1 VNKILKF
8 ILIVGVM
15 DGFIACS
22 HAQSTAPE
30 PSAVDAADTRYPA
43 VSDEEVPDDTPVQFE
58 EIAGNQS
65 LTGKRPWRPPN
76 YASQEN
82 SMGYSKEVFDIP
94 KGLETNVKF
103 WTDIYTK
110 YTTDQG
116 VLHDSEH
123 IDLIYKEIDFRS
135 ISSRGDLDIYQ
146 KERAKIKILKEA
158 KKQIISML
166 KKLEEIKD
174 PSELNEEEKRIWE
187 AFKNEETP
195 KKFKVAQGK
204 NRLRFQLGQRDRVIQ
219 GIFFSGRY
227 LEEFETIFRE
237 QGIPIEL
244 TRIAFV
250 ESSFNVMA
258 RSKVG
263 ASGIWQIMPYTAKGF
278 MKKDPA
284 FDLRNHPIEATKLAA
299 KLFRNNYNML
309 KAWPLAVTGYNHG
322 PAGVLRLTKRYKTR
336 ELGELVENVSSSK
349 SFGFASRNFYASFLA
364 ILKIEAEAP
373 KYFGQVQ
380 WSELLNQV
388 NLKTEFPIKYA
399 DLLRW
404 FDGSDEKLQ
413 IYNPHIN
420 KIART
425 GKKDIPAGVVVSV
438 MKDKEEI
445 VKAELTDAQKIKEA
459 RNQQVSAPSINRTA
473 NSY

>member
-1 VNKILKF
+1 MNKILKF
-8 ILIVGVM
+8 VLIFVVM

-22 HAQSTAPE
+22 HAQSNPTE
-30 PSAVDAADTRYPA
+30 KGTEAADGRYPS
-43 VSDEEVPDDTPVQFE
+43 VSDDEVPVDTPVQFE

-65 LTGKRPWRPPN
+65 LTGKRPWRPPY
-76 YASQEN
+76 YANQEN
-82 SMGYSKEVFDIP
+82 SMGYSKEAFETP
-94 KGLETNVKF
+94 KGLEINVKF
-103 WTDIYTK
+103 WSDIYTK

-116 VLHDSEH
+116 VLHDAEH
-123 IDLIYKEIDFRS
+123 IDLIYKEIDFRA
-135 ISSRGDLDIYQ
+135 ISARSDLDIYQ
-146 KERAKIKILKEA
+146 KERAKINVLKDA
-158 KKQIISML
+158 KKQVIAML
-166 KKLEEIKD
+166 KKLEEVKD
-174 PSELNEEEKRIWE
+174 PADLNDEEKRIWE
-187 AFKNEETP
+187 AFKKEETP
-195 KKFKVAQGK
+195 KKFKLAQNK

-237 QGIPIEL
+237 QGLPIEL

-250 ESSFNVMA
+250 ESSFNVLA

-263 ASGIWQIMPYTAKGF
+263 ASGIWQIMPYTTKGF
-278 MKKDPA
+278 FKKDPA
-284 FDLRNHPIEATKLAA
+284 VDLRNHPFEATKLAA

-336 ELGELVENVSSSK
+336 ELGELVDNVSSSK

-364 ILKIEAEAP
+364 ILRIEAEAP

-404 FDGSDEKLQ
+404 FDGNDEKLQ

-420 KIART
+420 KVART
-425 GKKDIPAGVVVSV
+425 GSKEIPRGIVVSV

-445 VKAELTDAQKIKEA
+445 VKAELSDSQKIKEA
-459 RNQQVSAPSINRTA
+459 RNQQVSAPSIKRTA

>member
-1 VNKILKF
+1 
-8 ILIVGVM
+8 
-15 DGFIACS
+15 
-22 HAQSTAPE
+22 
-30 PSAVDAADTRYPA
+30 
-43 VSDEEVPDDTPVQFE
+43 
-58 EIAGNQS
+58 
-65 LTGKRPWRPPN
+65 
-76 YASQEN
+76 
-82 SMGYSKEVFDIP
+82 
-94 KGLETNVKF
+94 
-103 WTDIYTK
+103 
-110 YTTDQG
+110 
-116 VLHDSEH
+116 
-123 IDLIYKEIDFRS
+123 
-135 ISSRGDLDIYQ
+135 
-146 KERAKIKILKEA
+146 
-158 KKQIISML
+158 
-166 KKLEEIKD
+166 
-174 PSELNEEEKRIWE
+174 
-187 AFKNEETP
+187 
-195 KKFKVAQGK
+195 
-204 NRLRFQLGQRDRVIQ
+204 
-219 GIFFSGRY
+219 
-227 LEEFETIFRE
+227 
-237 QGIPIEL
+237 
-244 TRIAFV
+244 
-250 ESSFNVMA
+250 MA